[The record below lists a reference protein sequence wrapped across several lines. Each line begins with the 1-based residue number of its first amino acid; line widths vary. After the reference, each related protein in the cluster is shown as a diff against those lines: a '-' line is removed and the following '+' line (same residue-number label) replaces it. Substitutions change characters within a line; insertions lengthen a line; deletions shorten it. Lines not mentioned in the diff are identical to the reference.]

1 MIYIYICLFLSLSE
15 VESALLRQLKL
26 KSTKMAVY
34 KTVLRY
40 VVLCVYVCF
49 THEESGENEK
59 TEREK

>member
-40 VVLCVYVCF
+40 VVLRVYVCF